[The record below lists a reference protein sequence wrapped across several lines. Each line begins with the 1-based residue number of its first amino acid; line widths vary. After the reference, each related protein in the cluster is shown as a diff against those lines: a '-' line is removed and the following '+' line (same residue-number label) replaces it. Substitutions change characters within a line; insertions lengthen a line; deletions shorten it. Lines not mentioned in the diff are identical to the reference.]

1 MLLGQQAVLAT
12 WHICYVRIEIASFS
26 CSWLGRFGY
35 GSKLYCL
42 SRKTTLLRL
51 PSRSIS
57 FILETP
63 VKGPCYTTEDI
74 SRDYCLDQGNGNE
87 ESTLG
92 S

>member
-1 MLLGQQAVLAT
+1 MLLAGAVRVWKQA
-12 WHICYVRIEIASFS
+12 
-26 CSWLGRFGY
+26 
-35 GSKLYCL
+35 
-42 SRKTTLLRL
+42 LLLVQEDDSAAL